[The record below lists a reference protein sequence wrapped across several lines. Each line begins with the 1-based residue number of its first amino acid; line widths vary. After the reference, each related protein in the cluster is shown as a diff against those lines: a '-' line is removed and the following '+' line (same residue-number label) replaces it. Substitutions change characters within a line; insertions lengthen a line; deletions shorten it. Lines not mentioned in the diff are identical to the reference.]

1 MVLPVVRWRFP
12 LVGLCALLAI
22 TGAQHVMAQSLSL
35 QLTDAEGAPV
45 SGAVVLVD
53 TGQPAG
59 PLSAARMDQV
69 AMQFTPQV
77 LVVTPN
83 TEVSFPN
90 SDDVRHHVYSFSP
103 AKRFELRLFKG
114 TEAPPVLFDQPGAVV
129 LGCNIH
135 DQMRGYILVAE
146 QSVHAFSDAE
156 GLVEIADLPAGNWPV
171 AVWHPRLQDAPWLEL
186 GTLAP
191 GSHSLALDLPAE
203 VAAAEPELSPL
214 QQRFRRAAG
223 HAEH

>member
-1 MVLPVVRWRFP
+1 M
-12 LVGLCALLAI
+12 CALLALA
-22 TGAQHVMAQSLSL
+22 GARGVLAQALSL
-35 QLTDAEGAPV
+35 HLTDADGAAV

-53 TGQPAG
+53 TGQPAD
-59 PLSAARMDQV
+59 PVPTALIDQID
-69 AMQFTPQV
+69 MQFTPQV
-77 LVVTPN
+77 LVVPPG

-114 TEAPPVLFDQPGAVV
+114 SEAPPVLFDQSGAVV

-135 DQMRGYILVAE
+135 DQMRGYILVAG
-146 QSVHAFSDAE
+146 QAVHAFSDAD
-156 GLVEIADLPAGNWPV
+156 GLVEVAGLPEGDWPV

-186 GTLAP
+186 GKLAP
-191 GSHSLALDLPAE
+191 GSHSLVLDLPAE
-203 VAAAEPELSPL
+203 AAEAEPELSPL

-223 HAEH
+223 HADD